1 MAAQGQLMLLAIA
14 AVGKGFALY
23 RAGLKLVGTAGGN
36 LQYVFHHPAPFPA
49 MRRHEAKLAEHQQVS
64 QLMGDHFVDKRLL
77 VFHQQHWVE
86 ADFPGLQP
94 GGARAGAAL
103 LIQDL
108 GLWEL
113 DGKMLPR
120 QLQFVSQAAH
130 YRLLQRN
137 GDSYSVHNGAS
148 LSNDAAAGNGSSKE
162 IVSRW
167 TQLFSHNDKPIDS
180 HRL

>member
-1 MAAQGQLMLLAIA
+1 
-14 AVGKGFALY
+14 
-23 RAGLKLVGTAGGN
+23 
-36 LQYVFHHPAPFPA
+36 
-49 MRRHEAKLAEHQQVS
+49 
-64 QLMGDHFVDKRLL
+64 
-77 VFHQQHWVE
+77 
-86 ADFPGLQP
+86 LQP

-137 GDSYSVHNGAS
+137 GDSYSVHSGAS
-148 LSNDAAAGNGSSKE
+148 LSNGVSAGNGGSREKYMVYRYAKLVCTMFVSK
-162 IVSRW
+162 IAAI
-167 TQLFSHNDKPIDS
+167 SHLP
-180 HRL
+180 